1 MTLRNDASI
10 HTYLLKHITERII
23 HLRIRFSF
31 YSLLS
36 SHDILQYQQQEK
48 YYDVSISHTFL
59 IFFFQR
65 NKEVF
70 VADFEFRERMFTS
83 ITDLITLAIFLGI
96 SPGVKEA
103 MTAYLRG
110 DDKKDLTPYKNFLKQ
125 TGKQYPFPEFDIKKS
140 RQIALIN
147 NQSCIFFPPI
157 QH

>member
-1 MTLRNDASI
+1 MMLVYILTE
-10 HTYLLKHITERII
+10 TYYRENNTFEN
-23 HLRIRFSF
+23 SF
-31 YSLLS
+31 L
-36 SHDILQYQQQEK
+36 
-48 YYDVSISHTFL
+48 FL
-59 IFFFQR
+59 FFTIFTWYFTVLVAREVLWCINFTYFFDLFFQR

-125 TGKQYPFPEFDIKKS
+125 TGKQFFRFRNLISKNLVKS
-140 RQIALIN
+140 LW
-147 NQSCIFFPPI
+147 
-157 QH
+157 

>member
-1 MTLRNDASI
+1 MI
-10 HTYLLKHITERII
+10 
-23 HLRIRFSF
+23 F
-31 YSLLS
+31 YSTS
-36 SHDILQYQQQEK
+36 SKRSTLYI
-48 YYDVSISHTFL
+48 VSISHTFL

-125 TGKQYPFPEFDIKKS
+125 TGKQFFRFRNLISKNLVKS
-140 RQIALIN
+140 L
-147 NQSCIFFPPI
+147 
-157 QH
+157 